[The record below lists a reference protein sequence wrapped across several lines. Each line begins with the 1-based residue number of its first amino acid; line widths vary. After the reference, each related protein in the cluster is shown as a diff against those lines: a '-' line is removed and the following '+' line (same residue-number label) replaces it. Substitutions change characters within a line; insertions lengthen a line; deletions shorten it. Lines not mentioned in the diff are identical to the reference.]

1 MVNSIGQ
8 ICRVL
13 LLLYVVSGLV
23 TTWRA
28 ADDVRMLPNIEQG
41 SAFLAICKDQ
51 VALRDLASSGFVYPI
66 EFMIGDKNLVNLM
79 IGDKI
84 GAGLVR
90 EASTATIMREML
102 IGRSRVTYV
111 LSALFLLF
119 LPLVLTVLDRSFLR
133 SRPQMQK

>member
-1 MVNSIGQ
+1 MVTSIGQ
-8 ICRVL
+8 ICRVS

-66 EFMIGDKNLVNLM
+66 EFIVGDKNLIKLM

-84 GAGLVR
+84 GAGLQGG
-90 EASTATIMREML
+90 ASTATIMREMFL
-102 IGRSRVTYV
+102 GKTRVTYV
-111 LSALFLLF
+111 LCALLLLF
-119 LPLVLTVLDRSFLR
+119 LPLVLTVLDRSFVR
-133 SRPQMQK
+133 SWTQMQK

>member
-1 MVNSIGQ
+1 MVTSFGQ

-41 SAFLAICKDQ
+41 SAFLAICEDQ
-51 VALRDLASSGFVYPI
+51 VALRDLASGGFVYPI
-66 EFMIGDKNLVNLM
+66 QVAIGDKNLIKLM

-84 GAGLVR
+84 GAGLQGG
-90 EASTATIMREML
+90 ASTATIMREMFL
-102 IGRSRVTYV
+102 GKSRVTYV
-111 LSALFLLF
+111 LCALVLVF
-119 LPLVLTVLDRSFLR
+119 LPLVLTALDRLLVK

>member
-1 MVNSIGQ
+1 MVTSIGQ

-13 LLLYVVSGLV
+13 LLLYVLSGLV
-23 TTWRA
+23 TTWRE

-41 SAFLAICKDQ
+41 FAFLAICEDQ
-51 VALRDLASSGFVYPI
+51 VALQDLASGGVYLIQVIVGGKNPI
-66 EFMIGDKNLVNLM
+66 KLV

-84 GAGLVR
+84 GAGLKGG
-90 EASTATIMREML
+90 ASTATIMREML